1 MAPKPLT
8 QAEVSTQGRLA
19 EEHQAETHSG
29 GEVSE
34 DLAASVAPRAQVAF
48 KT

>member
-8 QAEVSTQGRLA
+8 QAEVSTQARPA
-19 EEHQAETHSG
+19 EERQAETHSA

-34 DLAASVAPRAQVAF
+34 DLAASVAPRAQVAS